1 LELVER
7 PTPSPRRGEVLVR
20 VAAISFNRRDLMI
33 IKGQYNPKMRLPRIP
48 WSQAG
53 AALARMDEGSH
64 FGKLVLTV
72 G

>member
-1 LELVER
+1 
-7 PTPSPRRGEVLVR
+7 
-20 VAAISFNRRDLMI
+20 MI